1 MNTNKKKEHDFMM
14 GDVFDKDNGWSD
26 GERVGGFFLGLL
38 IDPITLI
45 GKGLNKIGI
54 ETEGDLDESDFK
66 NP

>member
-1 MNTNKKKEHDFMM
+1 MM